1 MEAKQTTTIF
11 CSINRFIRNFG
22 VWLWLRNI
30 KFWLKIGVYFFE
42 NLSAILKISDFKF
55 FAKIWKLLSWNNKKE
70 EVQWDCCQVWAI
82 RESKKEFVLDL
93 RVIRNFDPIVSY
105 FSIEKEDFSRHRIWA
120 WVWYVKCHP
129 LPFLQCLKS
138 SNKSRQRWTSEVLWN
153 KNTIFISLILWDTR
167 SLDIR
172 EEA

>member
-1 MEAKQTTTIF
+1 MQ
-11 CSINRFIRNFG
+11 NFG
-22 VWLWLRNI
+22 FPSCFAVCGYELKTLNFLIKNWCFFLRTCQPSW
-30 KFWLKIGVYFFE
+30 KFQI
-42 NLSAILKISDFKF
+42 FKV
-55 FAKIWKLLSWNNKKE
+55 FAKIWRLLSCNDKKE
-70 EVQWDCCQVWAI
+70 IVQWDCCQVWAI
-82 RESKKEFVLDL
+82 LERKKEFVLDL